1 MYTLINHYLVLSH
14 MFDNNNDRSYAS
26 QEDRRGEG
34 VASSSSNQA
43 NDDQDNNNN
52 TINKNFSFKYTES
65 GGLTARYL
73 LISFDSNTNTLSSST
88 DISGSN
94 LSQKTVPDSDK
105 QELKDTIMQNNFFEC
120 KADYPPEKED
130 DPSLI
135 AYSLAITI
143 GDKTHTTAWTSTS
156 KERPDSIANIVASI
170 RRITAKEKV
179 V

>member
-1 MYTLINHYLVLSH
+1 
-14 MFDNNNDRSYAS
+14 MFDNNDDNNNDRSSAS
-26 QEDRRGEG
+26 QEEEG
-34 VASSSSNQA
+34 GGGGGGASSSSSPNQA
-43 NDDQDNNNN
+43 NDDDDNNDNDN
-52 TINKNFSFKYTES
+52 SNDNFSFKYTES

-73 LISFDSNTNTLSSST
+73 LISFDSNTSTLSSST

-143 GDKTHTTAWTSTS
+143 GDKTHTTAWTNTS
-156 KERPDSIANIVASI
+156 RERPDSIANIVGSI

>member
-1 MYTLINHYLVLSH
+1 
-14 MFDNNNDRSYAS
+14 MFDNNDDNNNDRSSAS
-26 QEDRRGEG
+26 QEERVGG
-34 VASSSSNQA
+34 ASSSSSPNQA
-43 NDDQDNNNN
+43 NDDDDNNDNNNSN
-52 TINKNFSFKYTES
+52 DNFSFKYTES

-143 GDKTHTTAWTSTS
+143 GDKTHTTAWTNTS
-156 KERPDSIANIVASI
+156 RERPDSIANIVGSI

>member
-1 MYTLINHYLVLSH
+1 
-14 MFDNNNDRSYAS
+14 MFDNNDDNNNDRSSAS
-26 QEDRRGEG
+26 QEEG
-34 VASSSSNQA
+34 GGGGGGGASSSSSPNQA
-43 NDDQDNNNN
+43 NDDDDNNDNDN
-52 TINKNFSFKYTES
+52 SNDNFSFKYTES

-73 LISFDSNTNTLSSST
+73 LISFDSNTSTLSSST

-143 GDKTHTTAWTSTS
+143 GDKTHTTAWTNTS
-156 KERPDSIANIVASI
+156 RERPDSIANIVGSI

>member
-1 MYTLINHYLVLSH
+1 MA
-14 MFDNNNDRSYAS
+14 DNNN
-26 QEDRRGEG
+26 
-34 VASSSSNQA
+34 SSSSGQGGEGGGARIEVSSSNKGD
-43 NDDQDNNNN
+43 NDNYY
-52 TINKNFSFKYTES
+52 FSFKYTES

-73 LISFDSNTNTLSSST
+73 LISFDSSTNTLTSST

-94 LSQKTVPDSDK
+94 LSQKTISDSDK
-105 QELKDTIMQNNFFEC
+105 QELKETIIQNNFFES
-120 KADYPPEKED
+120 KPDYPPEKED

-143 GDKTHTTAWTSTS
+143 GDKTHTTAWTNTS
-156 KERPDSIANIVASI
+156 KEMPDSIAKIVDAI

>member
-1 MYTLINHYLVLSH
+1 
-14 MFDNNNDRSYAS
+14 MFDNNDDYDNNNNNNDITSAG
-26 QEDRRGEG
+26 QEERRGRG
-34 VASSSSNQA
+34 RGASSSSSQNQA
-43 NDDQDNNNN
+43 NDDNDDNDSND
-52 TINKNFSFKYTES
+52 NFSFKYTES

-143 GDKTHTTAWTSTS
+143 GDKTHTTAWTNTS
-156 KERPDSIANIVASI
+156 RERPDSIANIVGSI

>member
-1 MYTLINHYLVLSH
+1 
-14 MFDNNNDRSYAS
+14 MFDNN
-26 QEDRRGEG
+26 
-34 VASSSSNQA
+34 
-43 NDDQDNNNN
+43 DDDNNNN
-52 TINKNFSFKYTES
+52 NNNRSSASQEERRGGGSSSSSPNQANNGDGDDNSNDNFSFKYTES

-143 GDKTHTTAWTSTS
+143 GDKTHTTAWTNTS
-156 KERPDSIANIVASI
+156 RERPDSIANIVGSI

>member
-1 MYTLINHYLVLSH
+1 MYTLINHYLVLSP
-14 MFDNNNDRSYAS
+14 MFDNNNRSSAS

-34 VASSSSNQA
+34 VASSSNQA
-43 NDDQDNNNN
+43 NADGDNKNN

-130 DPSLI
+130 DPSLM

-143 GDKTHTTAWTSTS
+143 GDKTHTTAWTNTS
-156 KERPDSIANIVASI
+156 RQRPDSIANIVGSI